1 MAASPNPASALNVSD
16 PAPAQPQQA
25 QPYPRHSHPT
35 RSNGSI
41 ATDKLEDYEDEPIPV
56 IIHVYDLSTP
66 FNDKCAYTNL
76 PFLKVFRYFSW
87 GFGLYHSGVEVNGCL
102 FFLTNL
108 LT

>member
-16 PAPAQPQQA
+16 PAPAQPQQT
-25 QPYPRHSHPT
+25 QPYPRHSHPS

-66 FNDKCAYTNL
+66 FNDKCAYINL
-76 PFLKVFRYFSW
+76 PFFKFLGIFHGGLAYIIAGLKLM
-87 GFGLYHSGVEVNGCL
+87 GLLILS
-102 FFLTNL
+102 
-108 LT
+108 